1 MRNSIVNKNYK
12 TLVYV
17 KYIDIFISIWKW
29 NVISLIIMYLHILV
43 YMLYEYICS
52 HFKIENRAFIAYV
65 AFLSLNFYHLKMKGQ
80 LTLLEYN
87 Q

>member
-1 MRNSIVNKNYK
+1 MRNSIVNKKYK

-29 NVISLIIMYLHILV
+29 NVIKIFTQPNYNVSAYILV

-52 HFKIENRAFIAYV
+52 HFKIKNCELIAYV
-65 AFLSLNFYHLKMKGQ
+65 AFFIP
-80 LTLLEYN
+80 
-87 Q
+87 